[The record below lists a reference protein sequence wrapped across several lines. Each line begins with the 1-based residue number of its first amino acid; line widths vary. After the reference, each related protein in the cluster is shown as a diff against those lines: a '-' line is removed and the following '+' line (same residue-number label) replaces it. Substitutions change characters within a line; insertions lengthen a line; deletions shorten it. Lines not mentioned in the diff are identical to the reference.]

1 MPRMVSLKRPK
12 GDADKEKLS
21 VPDAYRNADDDGP
34 SMNLEHHHLMKM
46 KDGDGEPIAGR
57 LKSGHQVEFHG
68 SGVVERSETKSG
80 KDGDQHSA
88 TIRMH
93 KGSLEHEPDADEER
107 AGLRNE
113 ISRNTEASGAEGA

>member
-1 MPRMVSLKRPK
+1 MARMVSLKKPN
-12 GDADKEKLS
+12 ADKKDEMAEA
-21 VPDAYRNADDDGP
+21 PRDFINPDDDGVRVE
-34 SMNLEHHHLMKM
+34 LDHHHLMKM

-57 LKSGHQVEFHG
+57 LKSGHQVEFRG
-68 SGVVERSETKSG
+68 SGVVERSETRSG

-113 ISRNTEASGAEGA
+113 ISRNTEASEAEGA

>member
-1 MPRMVSLKRPK
+1 MARMVSLKRPK

-21 VPDAYRNADDDGP
+21 VPAEYHNPGDDGP

-68 SGVVERSETKSG
+68 TGVVERSETRSG

-107 AGLRNE
+107 ADLRNE
-113 ISRNTEASGAEGA
+113 ITRNTEASEAKNA